1 MVRIDAFGVLTG
13 IRIRGIKVIMLGWK
27 ELEDKCTACMKCDL
41 GRTRTNIVIERGSR
55 TASLMLIGEGP
66 GKQEDEQGKPF
77 VGAAGQLLDLLLS
90 GLMFDE
96 DEYYIC
102 NVVKCRPP
110 SNRTPT
116 EDEALTCLPWLRNQV
131 ALIKPRIMVCMG
143 STAMKYIIDKDAK
156 ITQIRGQWI
165 ERKGFWIMPTFH
177 PAALLRDGSKKSL
190 LFEDMKKVRSKLSE
204 IDADT

>member
-1 MVRIDAFGVLTG
+1 MFGWG
-13 IRIRGIKVIMLGWK
+13 EFENR
-27 ELEDKCTACMKCDL
+27 CSACMKCDL
-41 GRTRTNIVIERGSR
+41 GKTRTNIVIERGSR
-55 TASLMLIGEGP
+55 TAPMMLIGEGP
-66 GKQEDEQGKPF
+66 GELEDRQGRPF

-90 GLMFDE
+90 ALMFQE

-116 EDEALTCLPWLRNQV
+116 DDEAESCLPWLRNQV
-131 ALIKPRIMVCMG
+131 ALIRPQIMVCLG
-143 STAMKYIIDKDAK
+143 ATAMKYIIDKNAK

-177 PAALLRDGSKKSL
+177 PAALLRDPSKKAL
-190 LFEDMKKVRSKLSE
+190 MFEDIKSARLKLDEVAALRSQ
-204 IDADT
+204 

>member
-1 MVRIDAFGVLTG
+1 
-13 IRIRGIKVIMLGWK
+13 MLGWK
-27 ELEDKCTACMKCDL
+27 EFEDKCTACMKCDL

-116 EDEALTCLPWLRNQV
+116 DDEALTCLPWLRNQV
-131 ALIKPRIMVCMG
+131 ALIRPRIMVCMG
-143 STAMKYIIDKDAK
+143 STAAKYIIDKNAK

-177 PAALLRDGSKKSL
+177 PAALLRDASKKAL
-190 LFEDMKKVRSKLSE
+190 LFEDMKKVRVKFTDICE
-204 IDADT
+204 ENPAKV